1 MNLITRKR
9 SYSKEIGLTST
20 GSLFKIVVKSLN
32 CTNADCFNSTED
44 GAKALQRH
52 ETIRQDDLLGRLRPR
67 VFKLRR
73 PPFHDTILPH
83 TVAKLVLGS
92 HQTACGVFDNS
103 GSGLPH
109 LSASNLK
116 PTLWDA
122 G

>member
-1 MNLITRKR
+1 MTN
-9 SYSKEIGLTST
+9 T
-20 GSLFKIVVKSLN
+20 GSLFNIVVKSLN
-32 CTNADCFNSTED
+32 CTDADCFSSTED
-44 GAKALQRH
+44 GGKALQRH

-73 PPFHDTILPH
+73 APFHNILPH

-92 HQTACGVFDNS
+92 HQTACGVFDN
-103 GSGLPH
+103 GRSGLPH
-109 LSASNLK
+109 MSTSKLK